1 MEKSTETTKPR
12 RNVSISIPAAEK
24 CRAVLSVWTE
34 KRKPAAVCRELGV
47 KWTILMHWQNRA
59 LEGMLQ
65 ALEPRQNLAQGTAL
79 SPRLQTLLDHR
90 EKNLLARSAGRL
102 ESRLSSRLNAIAAKP
117 GKGERSEQKVVDIV
131 NTRKKE

>member
-1 MEKSTETTKPR
+1 MEKSTETTKTR

-34 KRKPAAVCRELGV
+34 KRKPAAVCRDLGV

-65 ALEPRQNLAQGTAL
+65 ALEPRRNLEQGTAL
-79 SPRLQTLLDHR
+79 SPRLQALLEHR
-90 EKNLLARSAGRL
+90 EKNLLARSAGHL
-102 ESRLSSRLNAIAAKP
+102 ESRLSSRLDAIAAKP
-117 GKGERSEQKVVDIV
+117 GKGEQKSADNI
-131 NTRKKE
+131 NPRKKE

>member
-12 RNVSISIPAAEK
+12 RSVSISIPAAEK

-34 KRKPAAVCRELGV
+34 KRKPAAVCRDLGV

-65 ALEPRQNLAQGTAL
+65 ALEPHRNLEQGVAL
-79 SPRLQTLLDHR
+79 SPRLQSLLEHR
-90 EKNLLARSAGRL
+90 EKNLLARSAGHL
-102 ESRLSSRLNAIAAKP
+102 ESRLNAIASKP
-117 GKGERSEQKVVDIV
+117 GKGERSEQKAMDIV
-131 NTRKKE
+131 NTKKKE

>member
-1 MEKSTETTKPR
+1 MEKSTETTKTR

-34 KRKPAAVCRELGV
+34 KRKPAAVCRDLGV

-65 ALEPRQNLAQGTAL
+65 ALEPRRNLEQGTAL
-79 SPRLQTLLDHR
+79 SPRLQALLEHR
-90 EKNLLARSAGRL
+90 EKNLLARSAGHL
-102 ESRLSSRLNAIAAKP
+102 ESRLSSRLDAIAAKP
-117 GKGERSEQKVVDIV
+117 GKGEQKAVDIA
-131 NTRKKE
+131 NTKKKE

>member
-1 MEKSTETTKPR
+1 MEKSTETTKTR
-12 RNVSISIPAAEK
+12 RNVSISIPAAQK

-34 KRKPAAVCRELGV
+34 KRKPAAVCRDMGI

-65 ALEPRQNLAQGTAL
+65 ALEPRRNLELGTAL

-90 EKNLLARSAGRL
+90 EKNLQARSAGRL
-102 ESRLSSRLNAIAAKP
+102 ESRLSSRLEAIAAKP
-117 GKGERSEQKVVDIV
+117 GKGEQKAVEIV
-131 NTRKKE
+131 NARKKE

>member
-65 ALEPRQNLAQGTAL
+65 ALEPRRNLEQGVAL
-79 SPRLQTLLDHR
+79 SPRLQALLEHR
-90 EKNLLARSAGRL
+90 EKNLLARSTGHL
-102 ESRLSSRLNAIAAKP
+102 ESRLSSRLEAIAAKP
-117 GKGERSEQKVVDIV
+117 GKGEQKTMDTV

>member
-1 MEKSTETTKPR
+1 MEKPTETTKTR

-65 ALEPRQNLAQGTAL
+65 ALEPRRNLEQGTAL
-79 SPRLQTLLDHR
+79 SPRLQALLEHR
-90 EKNLLARSAGRL
+90 EKNLQERSAGRL
-102 ESRLSSRLNAIAAKP
+102 ESRLDAITAKP
-117 GKGERSEQKVVDIV
+117 GKGEQKTTDNV
-131 NTRKKE
+131 NPRKKE

>member
-1 MEKSTETTKPR
+1 MEKSIETTKPR

-34 KRKPAAVCRELGV
+34 KRKPAAVCRDLGV

-65 ALEPRQNLAQGTAL
+65 ALEPRRNLEQGTAL
-79 SPRLQTLLDHR
+79 SPRLQALLEHR
-90 EKNLLARSAGRL
+90 EKNLLARSAGHL
-102 ESRLSSRLNAIAAKP
+102 ESRLSSRLDAIAAKP
-117 GKGERSEQKVVDIV
+117 GKGEQKAADNV
-131 NTRKKE
+131 NPRKKE